1 MMEFILVSTVACFW
15 SECSK
20 ETITMAIVVGVNK
33 AYICVVGNRIEVMK
47 KFSVQ
52 RQLTLR
58 MVNQSL
64 ANP

>member
-1 MMEFILVSTVACFW
+1 
-15 SECSK
+15 
-20 ETITMAIVVGVNK
+20 MAIVVGVNK

-58 MVNQSL
+58 KVNQNL
-64 ANP
+64 VNP